1 MSRKS
6 CGASGGNRSSH
17 MAVWTPAKAAPIG
30 PSANRLVPL
39 CKRRRCRLR
48 LSPKTCREHASKC
61 TQTAETFPP
70 GEQRQKF
77 LDMAADWTRL
87 AASIEDLEAS
97 FSRVPANAN
106 EPYRFGSRIDAQQ
119 SHTAEEEAAT

>member
-1 MSRKS
+1 ML
-6 CGASGGNRSSH
+6 N
-17 MAVWTPAKAAPIG
+17 
-30 PSANRLVPL
+30 
-39 CKRRRCRLR
+39 
-48 LSPKTCREHASKC
+48 PKTCLEHASKC

-70 GEQRQKF
+70 GEHRQKF

-87 AASIEDLEAS
+87 AASVEELEAS

-119 SHTAEEEAAT
+119 SRAAERKDEAATP

>member
-1 MSRKS
+1 MLNS
-6 CGASGGNRSSH
+6 
-17 MAVWTPAKAAPIG
+17 
-30 PSANRLVPL
+30 
-39 CKRRRCRLR
+39 
-48 LSPKTCREHASKC
+48 KTCREHASKC

-97 FSRVPANAN
+97 LSQAPANAN
-106 EPYRFGSRIDAQQ
+106 EPYRFGSRVDAQL
-119 SHTAEEEAAT
+119 SRTAKRSSKPLASSSPTDASREFD

>member
-1 MSRKS
+1 MLNS
-6 CGASGGNRSSH
+6 
-17 MAVWTPAKAAPIG
+17 
-30 PSANRLVPL
+30 
-39 CKRRRCRLR
+39 
-48 LSPKTCREHASKC
+48 KTCREHASKC

-97 FSRVPANAN
+97 LSQAPANAN
-106 EPYRFGSRIDAQQ
+106 EPYRFGSRVDAQQ
-119 SHTAEEEAAT
+119 SRTAKRKEEAAT